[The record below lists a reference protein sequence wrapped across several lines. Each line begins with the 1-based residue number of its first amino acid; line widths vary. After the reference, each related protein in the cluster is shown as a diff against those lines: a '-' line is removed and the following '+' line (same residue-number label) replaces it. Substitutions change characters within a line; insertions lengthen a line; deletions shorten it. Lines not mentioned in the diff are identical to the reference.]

1 MKDKND
7 IPWYYWRFS
16 IGVVFLIFIVGF
28 ATYCDIFK
36 DRKPFDW
43 MNIPFSA
50 VMLLLL
56 CWLARSEWKHRKPNI
71 FASALLDMVGQP
83 EKAEI
88 QVVKSYP
95 DRKELST
102 FLSPFEVIGVTAIDK
117 ENTYQVNYRI
127 PHVWVIIASM
137 AAPGCGCFFLPMP
150 FPMNIIFLTI
160 FLAMTPV
167 IFSIFKAIIYDRLEP
182 KKVRFCYDK
191 EKKIFHVPNMELDMP
206 RQDILEFSVI
216 YGKIQ
221 RSPQSGQPQWI
232 SEFSLVYKDNDQIKR
247 VPLFL
252 ASKHSCIKI
261 ARKLT
266 EYTGKENYYTDAV

>member
-16 IGVVFLIFIVGF
+16 LGTVFLIFIVGF
-28 ATYCDIFK
+28 ATYSDIFQ
-36 DRKPFDW
+36 DRKSFDW
-43 MNIPFSA
+43 MNIPFSV

-71 FASALLDMVGQP
+71 FASAMLDMINME
-83 EKAEI
+83 EKPEI

-95 DRKELST
+95 DRKELTT
-102 FLSPFEVIGVTAIDK
+102 FLSPYEVVGVTAIDN
-117 ENTYQVNYRI
+117 ENIYQVNYRI
-127 PHVWVIIASM
+127 PHAWVIIASM

-150 FPMNIIFLTI
+150 YPMNIIFLTL
-160 FLAMTPV
+160 FLAMVPV
-167 IFSIFKAIIYDRLEP
+167 MFSIFKAIMYDSLEP
-182 KKVRFCYDK
+182 KKVRLCYDK
-191 EKKIFHVPNMELDMP
+191 EKKIFHVPNMNIDVP

-216 YGKIQ
+216 YGKMQ
-221 RSPQSGQPQWI
+221 RSRNSDQHAWI
-232 SEFSLVYKDNDQIKR
+232 SELSLVYKDNDQIKR
-247 VPLFL
+247 VPLL
-252 ASKHSCIKI
+252 LWSKHCCMQI